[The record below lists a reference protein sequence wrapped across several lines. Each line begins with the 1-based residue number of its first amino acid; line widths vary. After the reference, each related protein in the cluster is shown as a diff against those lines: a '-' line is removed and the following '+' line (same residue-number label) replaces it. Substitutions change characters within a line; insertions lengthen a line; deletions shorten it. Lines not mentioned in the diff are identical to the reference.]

1 MALATDG
8 GPAYFLRCV
17 IYGIIAYIIFFL
29 LLNARKLAVKQYEKN
44 RGIDRQNL
52 KMPVHI
58 DVSNHKF
65 EIEDLK
71 KLIQSTTN
79 DLEEAD
85 KKRREDFKTYEMEK
99 KFEKE
104 ERLRH
109 IQDEEARGKERQKLE
124 EMQNKHKQHEKLKH
138 PMTKDQLEEVWEE
151 QDHMQP
157 EDWDPK
163 TFFAMHDLNG
173 DGYWEE
179 DELKVRFYIKSI
191 LARIF
196 RK

>member
-1 MALATDG
+1 
-8 GPAYFLRCV
+8 
-17 IYGIIAYIIFFL
+17 
-29 LLNARKLAVKQYEKN
+29 
-44 RGIDRQNL
+44 
-52 KMPVHI
+52 MPVHI
-58 DVSNHKF
+58 DASNHKF

-79 DLEEAD
+79 DLEAAD
-85 KKRREDFKTYEMEK
+85 KERRKDFKTYEMEK

-124 EMQNKHKQHEKLKH
+124 EMQKKHNEHEKLKH
-138 PMTKDQLEEVWEE
+138 PMTKDQLEEVWED

-179 DELKVRFYIKSI
+179 DELKVRFHINSI
-191 LARIF
+191 LARIVCQKAYSRRVLCLILFYF
-196 RK
+196 RLS

>member
-1 MALATDG
+1 
-8 GPAYFLRCV
+8 
-17 IYGIIAYIIFFL
+17 
-29 LLNARKLAVKQYEKN
+29 
-44 RGIDRQNL
+44 
-52 KMPVHI
+52 MPGHI
-58 DVSNHKF
+58 DVSNHRF
-65 EIEDLK
+65 DVEDLK
-71 KLIQSTTN
+71 KLIKSTTN

-85 KKRREDFKTYEMEK
+85 KKRRDDFKKYEMEK

-109 IQDEEARGKERQKLE
+109 IGDEEAREKEKQKLAE
-124 EMQNKHKQHEKLKH
+124 QEKKHKDHEKLNH

-179 DELKVRFYIKSI
+179 DELKVRNLRLFARSNKCFNVKNKRHLFAISHFPKRDNNFRMYIKRLI
-191 LARIF
+191 LIYQLVRYMIEI
-196 RK
+196 